1 MMEKRNKINHE
12 TYLALFE
19 PHRSGEGGSILKI
32 RSGQEEILVS
42 VPTSVMYRIYR
53 IGQAYGFRQF
63 RYFESEANIL
73 VGQSELTEFVKHL
86 REILRLVNDEVLH
99 KYVSHL
105 VDSIESSPPSP
116 TKHVA
121 VSVGNYFR

>member
-1 MMEKRNKINHE
+1 MEKRNKLNHE

-19 PHRSGEGGSILKI
+19 PHRIGEGGSWVKV
-32 RSGQEEILVS
+32 RSGQEEAIVT

-73 VGQSELTEFVKHL
+73 VGQSELTEFLKHL
-86 REILRLVNDEVLH
+86 REVLRLVNDEVLH
-99 KYVSHL
+99 KYVDQI
-105 VDSIESSPPSP
+105 VTAVESSPKSP
-116 TKHVA
+116 TQHVA
-121 VSVGNYFR
+121 VSVGNYFK